1 MHHYTY
7 LLINTATLMMYIGKR
22 SCNCVPELDTGYK
35 GSSKYVPKTE
45 CVKVILKTFLTAKE
59 ALEHEIK
66 LHNIFNVAVNSMFY
80 NKAKQTSTKFDTTG
94 TKVFHSD
101 AMRRKLSSVK
111 AGVVPNWS
119 EEGKKVVLHN
129 LTNGR
134 TAETR
139 AKAAKALALNGSN
152 KGIKNSQFK
161 PWYISTS
168 TVTHLFYNISKS
180 ELSIQQGHYAKYYA
194 DLQKKFNKNKIVT
207 TKLYGTIIDMG
218 FLKTV

>member
-1 MHHYTY
+1 
-7 LLINTATLMMYIGKR
+7 MYIGKR
-22 SCNCVPELDTGYK
+22 SCTCLPELDIHYK

-45 CVKVILKTFLTAKE
+45 CVKVILKTFITAEE
-59 ALEHEIK
+59 ALRHEIK

-94 TKVFHSD
+94 TKVSHSD
-101 AMRRKLSSVK
+101 AMRLKLSSVK
-111 AGVVPNWS
+111 TGVVPNWS

-139 AKAAKALALNGSN
+139 AKAAKTLASNGSN
-152 KGIKNSQFK
+152 KGTKNSQFK
-161 PWYISTS
+161 PWYISTP

-194 DLQKKFNKNKIVT
+194 DLQKKFNKNKIYNNFFISNT
-207 TKLYGTIIDMG
+207 NKKLKAFKIYK
-218 FLKTV
+218 FLNC